1 MSAQTSTIEKVV
13 KEREEVT
20 AKLERLA
27 SELDENQG
35 KFDLSLAA
43 SLLLKA
49 QKEIMENYEEIL
61 DFRVQLMQGE
71 LDKQNT
77 VNEEAPR
84 VTCADIEAEIS
95 SEHYFT
101 AEDGR
106 YGAITRDTYVGR
118 ETPRDEAID
127 LAPLGLLTFCVLV
140 LRNGFTVIGENAC
153 VSPENFNAEI
163 GRQIARARAVD
174 KIWPLLGFRMKDQ
187 LSMEPA

>member
-27 SELDENQG
+27 SELDEKQG

-71 LDKQNT
+71 LNKQNT

-95 SEHYFT
+95 SEWYINGAT
-101 AEDGR
+101 GVVPDGLQPS
-106 YGAITRDTYVGR
+106 V
-118 ETPRDEAID
+118 
-127 LAPLGLLTFCVLV
+127 PLNSPLNQLTICVLV
-140 LRNGFTVIGENAC
+140 LRNGFTVTGESAC

-163 GRQIARARAVD
+163 GRQIARAKAVD
-174 KIWPLLGFRMKDQ
+174 KIWPLLSFRMKDQ